1 MWILGTDTKQWIS
14 MRINIRSKLII
25 GYITLLVSVIF
36 AASYGYYSINRVI
49 KRKHQIRFYTDN
61 LILSDRIY
69 KHMSEAT
76 KALNNFLLNYDR
88 NFIPRVNEN
97 LALLIEESKR
107 LKTLAAGTTD
117 PDQIEIASAIMESAK
132 VYSETFQY
140 IVESVLRRGID
151 SDSGLRGRL
160 KRLRESLNRELP
172 RDMILNMRI
181 LEIQNQTN
189 YLIVDTSINSEYL
202 LEFITDHIP
211 VVENLET
218 LSHLVSYK
226 VTFNRLFYEDINI
239 RDLIILMRLNIEM
252 IEIFVT
258 ENVEVAQS
266 ELEAQFVLTG
276 ELEQRQKVLSLL
288 VTIITISTGVLAII
302 VFGTKPLA
310 LARLNQEKAAIL
322 EAIRDGLVAV
332 NREAKVTLINQR
344 AKDLLGLK
352 QDFVGKHILKLFPN
366 SRLPT
371 VMKNGI
377 AEYDQEQQRG
387 KITVLTTRIPVFYQ
401 EKIIGAIVCFRK
413 KEELSRLAGKL
424 TQVNAYID
432 GLRANNHEFKNKLQT
447 IQGMIQLGKIPEVLS
462 FIQTVQAS
470 HQQQISL
477 FVDHIKDPAIS
488 AILLG
493 KYNRAHELGISMFLV
508 EDSRLGSV
516 PENLDQNG
524 LVSIIGN
531 LIENAIDA
539 VQHLKHMKRYIR
551 INIRDMADSIYFSVT
566 DNGYG
571 IDPEIAGKIFQ
582 QGFST
587 KQSEDPLESN
597 IPISLAEKHL
607 GMGLYI
613 TQNHVIS
620 MGGSI
625 QFKSGRQTT
634 FEVTI
639 PKVQP
644 DQSSGDQLGHEE
656 RRI

>member
-1 MWILGTDTKQWIS
+1 

-25 GYITLLVSVIF
+25 GYITLLVSVTV
-36 AASYGYYSINRVI
+36 AASYGYYSLTRVI
-49 KRKHQIRFYTDN
+49 KRKEQIRFHTDN
-61 LILSDRIY
+61 LILSNRIY
-69 KHMSEAT
+69 KYMSEAT
-76 KALNNFLLNYDR
+76 KALNNFLLNNDR
-88 NFIPRVNEN
+88 NFVASVNRN
-97 LALLIEESKR
+97 LQLLIKESKQ
-107 LKTLAAGTTD
+107 LKILSTGTDD
-117 PDQIEIASAIMESAK
+117 PDQIEIANAIMESAK
-132 VYSETFQY
+132 VYSETFHY

-151 SDSGLRGRL
+151 ADSGLRGRL
-160 KRLRESLNRELP
+160 KHLRESLNQELP

-181 LEIQNQTN
+181 LEMQNQTN
-189 YLIVDTSINSEYL
+189 YLTTDADIHSDFL

-211 VVENLET
+211 LVENRQT
-218 LSHLVSYK
+218 LSYLVSYK
-226 VTFNRLFYEDINI
+226 VAFNRLFYEDINI

-258 ENVEVAQS
+258 ENVIEAQS
-266 ELEAQFVLTG
+266 ELEAQFVLTN

-288 VTIITISTGVLAII
+288 VTIITISAGLLAII

-332 NREAKVTLINQR
+332 NRDAKVTLINQR
-344 AKDLLGLK
+344 AKDMLGLT
-352 QDFVGKHILKLFPN
+352 QDYVGKHIHNLFPN
-366 SRLPT
+366 TRLPT
-371 VMKNGI
+371 VMRSGV

-387 KITVLTTRIPVFYQ
+387 KMTVLTTRIPVFYQ
-401 EKIIGAIVCFRK
+401 NRIIGAIVCFRK
-413 KEELSRLAGKL
+413 KEEMSRLAGKL

-462 FIQTVQAS
+462 YIQTVQAS

-477 FVDHIKDPAIS
+477 FVDNIKEPAIS

-508 EDSRLGSV
+508 EDSRLGTL
-516 PENLDQNG
+516 PESLDQNG
-524 LVSIIGN
+524 MVSIIGN

-539 VQHLKHMKRYIR
+539 VRHLKHMKRYIR
-551 INIRDMADSIYFSVT
+551 ITIQELPDSVYFSVT
-566 DNGYG
+566 DNGDG
-571 IDPEIAGKIFQ
+571 IDPDIAGKIFQ

-587 KQSEDPLESN
+587 KHPENADKNPDSS
-597 IPISLAEKHL
+597 SLAEKHI

-613 TQNHVIS
+613 ARNHVIS

-639 PKVQP
+639 PKFQP
-644 DQSSGDQLGHEE
+644 GQAAEIEQRNSESRL
-656 RRI
+656 

>member
-1 MWILGTDTKQWIS
+1 MELTIQTLKQKTT
-14 MRINIRSKLII
+14 MRISTRSKLII
-25 GYITLLVSVIF
+25 GYITLLVSVVF
-36 AASYGYYSINRVI
+36 AASYGYYSITRVI
-49 KRKHQIRFYTDN
+49 KRKEQIRFYTDN

-69 KHMSEAT
+69 KHTSEAT
-76 KALNNFLLNYDR
+76 KALNHFLLNYDR
-88 NFIPRVNEN
+88 NFIPKVNNN
-97 LALLIEESKR
+97 LQLLIKESRK
-107 LKTLAAGTTD
+107 LKSLSTTIGD
-117 PDQIEIASAIMESAK
+117 PDQIEIANAIMESAK
-132 VYSETFQY
+132 VYSETFRY
-140 IVESVLRRGID
+140 IVASVLRRGIN
-151 SDSGLRGRL
+151 SESGLRGRL
-160 KRLRESLNRELP
+160 KQLRESLKPELP

-189 YLIVDTSINSEYL
+189 YLTVDTTLKSEYL

-211 VVENLET
+211 LVENPKT
-218 LSHLVSYK
+218 LSQLVAYK
-226 VTFNRLFYEDINI
+226 GSFNRLFYEDMNI

-252 IEIFVT
+252 IDIFVT
-258 ENVEVAQS
+258 ENVAVAQS
-266 ELEAQFVLTG
+266 ELEGQFVLTG

-288 VTIITISTGVLAII
+288 VTIITISAGVLAII

-344 AKDLLGLK
+344 AKDMLGLT
-352 QDFVGKHILKLFPN
+352 QDYVGRHILKLFPN

-371 VMKNGI
+371 VMKNGT

-401 EKIIGAIVCFRK
+401 DKIIGAIVCFRE

-462 FIQTVQAS
+462 FIQAVQAS

-493 KYNRAHELGISMFLV
+493 KYNRAHELGVSMFLT
-508 EDSRLGSV
+508 EESRLGSL
-516 PENLDQNG
+516 PENIDHNG

-539 VQHLKHMKRYIR
+539 VRNLKHMKRYIR
-551 INIRDMADSIYFSVT
+551 IVIREMPDSIYFSVT
-566 DNGYG
+566 DNGHG
-571 IDPEIAGKIFQ
+571 IEPAIAGKIFE

-587 KQSEDPLESN
+587 KRSQNAMAPANSN
-597 IPISLAEKHL
+597 SLVEKHI

-613 TQNHVIS
+613 SRNHVIS
-620 MGGSI
+620 MGGDI
-625 QFKSGRQTT
+625 QFKSGRGTT

-639 PKVQP
+639 PKLP
-644 DQSSGDQLGHEE
+644 LDQTASVELPGEE
-656 RRI
+656 RTI

>member
-1 MWILGTDTKQWIS
+1 MN
-14 MRINIRSKLII
+14 INTRSKLII
-25 GYITLLVSVIF
+25 GYLTLLVSVVF

-49 KRKHQIRFYTDN
+49 KRKEQIRYYTDN
-61 LILSDRIY
+61 LILSNRIY

-88 NFIPRVNEN
+88 NFISRVNEN
-97 LALLIEESKR
+97 LQELTSDSER
-107 LKTLAAGTTD
+107 LKQLSAGIGD
-117 PDQIEIASAIMESAK
+117 PEQIEIANAIMESAK
-132 VYSETFQY
+132 VYSETFGY
-140 IVESVLRRGID
+140 IVESVERRGID
-151 SDSGLRGRL
+151 AESGLRGQL
-160 KRLRESLNRELP
+160 KQLRESMNRELP

-181 LEIQNQTN
+181 LEMQNQTN
-189 YLIVDTSINSEYL
+189 YLSVDTSLNSETL
-202 LEFITDHIP
+202 MAFITDYLP
-211 VVENLET
+211 LVENLDT
-218 LSHLVSYK
+218 LSQLVSYK

-239 RDLIILMRLNIEM
+239 RDLITLMRLNIEM

-258 ENVEVAQS
+258 ENVTAAQS

-276 ELEQRQKVLSLL
+276 ELEQRQKVLSLM
-288 VTIITISTGVLAII
+288 VTIITISAGLLAIV

-332 NREAKVTLINQR
+332 NRDATVTLINQR

-352 QDFVGKHILKLFPN
+352 QDYVGQHILKLFPN

-401 EKIIGAIVCFRK
+401 GRIIGAIVCFRK
-413 KEELSRLAGKL
+413 KEELSRLAGQL

-447 IQGMIQLGKIPEVLS
+447 IQGMIQLGKIQEVLA
-462 FIQTVQAS
+462 FIETVQAS

-477 FVDHIKDPAIS
+477 FVDSIKDPAIS

-493 KYNRAHELGISMFLV
+493 KYNRAHELGISMFLA
-508 EDSRLGSV
+508 EDSRLGIL
-516 PENLDQNG
+516 PEQLDPNG
-524 LVSIIGN
+524 MVSIMGN

-539 VQHLKHMKRYIR
+539 VRHLKHMKRYIR
-551 INIRDMADSIYFSVT
+551 INIRELPDSIYFAVT
-566 DNGYG
+566 DNGDG
-571 IDPEIAGKIFQ
+571 IDPDIAGKIFQ

-587 KQSEDPLESN
+587 KQSTEFPRPNPDSLE
-597 IPISLAEKHL
+597 EKHI

-620 MGGSI
+620 MGGNI
-625 QFKSGRQTT
+625 QFKSGRETT

-639 PKVQP
+639 PKVQHEQTPQP
-644 DQSSGDQLGHEE
+644 DAPQRENRL
-656 RRI
+656 

>member
-1 MWILGTDTKQWIS
+1 
-14 MRINIRSKLII
+14 MRISTRSKLII

-36 AASYGYYSINRVI
+36 AASYGYYSISRVI
-49 KRKHQIRFYTDN
+49 KRKEQIRFYTDN

-69 KHMSEAT
+69 KHTSEAT

-88 NFIPRVNEN
+88 NFIAKVNEN
-97 LALLIEESKR
+97 LQLLTGESEK
-107 LKTLAAGTTD
+107 LKSLSTTTSD
-117 PDQIEIASAIMESAK
+117 PDQIEIANAIMESAK
-132 VYSETFQY
+132 VYSETFRY

-151 SDSGLRGRL
+151 SESGLRGRL
-160 KRLRESLNRELP
+160 KQLRESLKQELP

-181 LEIQNQTN
+181 LEMQNQTN
-189 YLIVDTSINSEYL
+189 YLTVDTTLNSEYL

-211 VVENLET
+211 LVENPKT
-218 LSHLVSYK
+218 LSQLVSYK
-226 VTFNRLFYEDINI
+226 VSFNRLFYEDMNI

-266 ELEAQFVLTG
+266 ELEAQFVLTS

-288 VTIITISTGVLAII
+288 VTIITISAGLLAII

-344 AKDLLGLK
+344 AKDLLGLT
-352 QDFVGKHILKLFPN
+352 QNYVGKHILKLFPN

-387 KITVLTTRIPVFYQ
+387 KLTVLTTRIPVFYQ
-401 EKIIGAIVCFRK
+401 DRIIGAIVCFRK

-447 IQGMIQLGKIPEVLS
+447 IQGMIQLGKIPEVLT
-462 FIQTVQAS
+462 FIETVQAS

-508 EDSRLGSV
+508 EDSKLGAL
-516 PENLDQNG
+516 PNDLDQNG
-524 LVSIIGN
+524 MVSIIGN

-539 VQHLKHMKRYIR
+539 VRHLKHMKRYIR
-551 INIRDMADSIYFSVT
+551 INIREMPDSIYFSVT
-566 DNGYG
+566 DNGHG
-571 IDPEIAGKIFQ
+571 IDPDIAGKIFQ

-587 KQSEDPLESN
+587 KRSEDALTSHNSNSLE
-597 IPISLAEKHL
+597 EKHI

-620 MGGSI
+620 MGGDI
-625 QFKSGRQTT
+625 QFKSGQGTT

-639 PKVQP
+639 PKFQP
-644 DQSSGDQLGHEE
+644 GQTIPAELPGGES
-656 RRI
+656 RI